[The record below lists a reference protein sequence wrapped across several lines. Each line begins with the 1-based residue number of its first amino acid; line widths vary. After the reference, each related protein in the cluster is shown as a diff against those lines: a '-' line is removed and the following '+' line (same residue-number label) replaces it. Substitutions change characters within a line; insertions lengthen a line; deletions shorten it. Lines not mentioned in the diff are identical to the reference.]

1 MSRTHDDGLLFA
13 GTVYAR
19 NRRIEG
25 SGFYDI
31 GNTTSLSIKSD
42 AEKIQRVSKRK
53 DSFGQP
59 LDSLANKNPS
69 ELSYTLDTFDRTNLA
84 MALMGESA
92 VIEAKVVKVT
102 DEAVT
107 IGKKGQ
113 WYKLT
118 IANLDDGKVTV
129 KNASEQPVKAEHIEI
144 NATLGMILIKEEC
157 DNVNEGEAVK
167 VTAST
172 KATGGFTID
181 ADTVGDYD
189 LELML
194 DGTNRVT
201 GENVKLHIP
210 SAVVSS
216 DSELDWFADEFNSV
230 SFTGNPVLVSGH
242 KSVYSVQVFA
252 V

>member
-1 MSRTHDDGLLFA
+1 MSRNHDDGLLFA

-31 GNTTSLSIKSD
+31 GNTTGLSIKSD
-42 AEKIQRVSKRK
+42 AEKIQRTSKRK
-53 DSFGQP
+53 DSYGQP
-59 LDSLANKNPS
+59 LDSLANKKPS

-84 MALMGESA
+84 MALMGEAA
-92 VIEAKVVKVT
+92 VIEAKAVKVT

-107 IGKKGQ
+107 VGNKGQ
-113 WYKLT
+113 WYK
-118 IANLDDGKVTV
+118 ISIDNIDGKVTV
-129 KNASEQPVKAEHIEI
+129 KNAADQAVKPEYIEV

-157 DNVNEGEAVK
+157 DNVNNGETVK

-172 KATGGFTID
+172 GAKGGFMIE

-189 LELML
+189 LEIML
-194 DGTNRVT
+194 DGVNRVS

-216 DSELDWFADEFNSV
+216 DSELDWFADDFNEA
-230 SFTGNPVLVSGH
+230 SFTGNPVLVDGNKSGYTV
-242 KSVYSVQVFA
+242 KVFSV
-252 V
+252 